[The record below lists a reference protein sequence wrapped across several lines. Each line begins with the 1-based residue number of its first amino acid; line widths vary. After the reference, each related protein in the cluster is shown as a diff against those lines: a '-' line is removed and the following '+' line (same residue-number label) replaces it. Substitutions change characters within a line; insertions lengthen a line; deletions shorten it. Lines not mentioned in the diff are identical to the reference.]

1 MMDEPMTDEH
11 MTRAIGPTIPRWQL
25 GEELN
30 RLRNQAGCSKQ
41 RIAQRLRCSV
51 SKIEKIEAGD
61 VKTNLAELEAIL
73 TEYNLPERNWAPLL
87 DLQRLGATRG
97 WWSRFGRLP
106 APFTDFLGLETA
118 ASAIRNVELS
128 VVPGLFQTEEYAQ
141 ALAATDRVE
150 PTDESVEREVAL
162 RLARQEQI
170 LGTDPPEIT
179 LLLDEAV
186 LHRQVGGPQVL
197 RRQLLALAGLPRSVH
212 LQVVPFSQGSYPGVN
227 GRFMIFE
234 FPDDLHEP
242 VVYVETQAGNLFLER
257 TEDVQRCT
265 RIHQH
270 LLGAALSRTRSAARI
285 RELARQLD

>member
-1 MMDEPMTDEH
+1 MTDEH
-11 MTRAIGPTIPRWQL
+11 MTDEHIAKAIGPTIPRWQL

-73 TEYNLPERNWAPLL
+73 TEYNLPQRAWEPLL

-97 WWSRFGRLP
+97 WWSRFGKLP
-106 APFTDFLGLETA
+106 APFSDFLGLETA
-118 ASAIRNVELS
+118 ASAIRNVELA
-128 VVPGLFQTEEYAQ
+128 VVPGLFQTEEYAR
-141 ALAATDRVE
+141 ALAATDRVD
-150 PTDESVEREVAL
+150 PSDEAVEREVAL

-212 LQVVPFSQGSYPGVN
+212 LQVVPFSHGGYPGIN

-242 VVYVETQAGNLFLER
+242 VVYVETQAGNLYLER
-257 TEDVQRCT
+257 TEEVTRCI

-270 LLGAALSRTRSAARI
+270 LLGAALSRTRSVALVREFARK
-285 RELARQLD
+285 LG